1 MTGYAL
7 PIRRLIAE
15 LTKLPGIGEK
25 TATRLATFILRA
37 SEEDAKKLA
46 DSILEVKNRIRL
58 CRSCFN
64 LAEGDLCEICKDPG
78 REQEAICV
86 VEDPDALI
94 AVEESGAFN
103 GRYHVL
109 HGALSPLDGVGPEQL
124 RLKEFMGRISTD
136 GVREVI
142 VATNPSVQG
151 ESTALLITKLLREKG
166 VTVSR
171 IALGIPVGG
180 DLKYTDRMTLAKAME
195 FRRSM
200 DETAKKHKP

>member
-37 SEEDAKKLA
+37 SDEDARKLA
-46 DSILEVKNRIRL
+46 ESILDIKDRIRL

-64 LAEGDLCEICKDPG
+64 LAEGDLCEICRDPG
-78 REQEAICV
+78 REGESLCV
-86 VEDPDALI
+86 VEEPDALI
-94 AVEESGAFN
+94 AIEESGAFN

-109 HGALSPLDGVGPEQL
+109 HGALAPLDGVGPEQL
-124 RLKEFMGRISTD
+124 HMKEFLDRVSAD
-136 GVREVI
+136 NVREVI
-142 VATNPSVQG
+142 IATNPNVQG
-151 ESTALLITKLLREKG
+151 ESTALLITKLLKEKG
-166 VTVSR
+166 VAVTR
-171 IALGIPVGG
+171 IALGVPVGG
-180 DLKYTDRMTLAKAME
+180 DLRYTDKMTLAKAME

-200 DETAKKHKP
+200 EETGRKQKP

>member
-15 LTKLPGIGEK
+15 LAKLPGIGEK
-25 TATRLATFILRA
+25 TATRLATFILR
-37 SEEDAKKLA
+37 SSDEDARKLA
-46 DSILEVKNRIRL
+46 ESILDIKTRIRL

-64 LAEGDLCEICKDPG
+64 LAEGDLCDVCRDPG
-78 REQEAICV
+78 RDGGTLCV

-94 AVEESGAFN
+94 AIEESGAFN

-109 HGALSPLDGVGPEQL
+109 HGALAPLDGVGPEQL
-124 RLKEFMGRISTD
+124 HLKEFLDRVSAGD
-136 GVREVI
+136 VKEVI

-151 ESTALLITKLLREKG
+151 ESTALLITKLLKEKG
-166 VTVSR
+166 VSVTR
-171 IALGIPVGG
+171 IALGVPVGG
-180 DLKYTDRMTLAKAME
+180 DLRYTDKMTLAKAME

-200 DETAKKHKP
+200 EDTARKKTP